1 MNNDQAICFTTPE
14 DIAFVR
20 VLAWKAALSIEVR
33 TGMKHSRVNVLK
45 AVKQAFGFK
54 GNKAR
59 VLEQLTEY
67 VEARLPA
74 KVQA

>member
-1 MNNDQAICFTTPE
+1 MTSCFSTPE
-14 DIAFVR
+14 DIAVVR
-20 VLAWKAALSIEVR
+20 VLALKGALKLE
-33 TGMKHSRVNVLK
+33 TLGLKGRVS
-45 AVKQAFGFK
+45 AYAIVKREFGFK